1 MAKHSL
7 QGKVVWI
14 TGASRGI
21 GAALAEEFARQGAH
35 LLLSARAGD
44 QVGLEQTR
52 QRCMSPQLHHVIPFD
67 LTKPEEIAVAN
78 RKALEVAG
86 RIDILVNNAG
96 MTHRSRLLETSLDV
110 DRRIMEVNYFGPV
123 TLTKLVAPQMIR
135 QGGGQIVA
143 IASVLGLIATP
154 QRSAY
159 IAAKH
164 AMNGFFEALRTE
176 TAEQGISVTLV
187 FPGFVNTDISTH
199 ALTGDGGVYGKKD
212 PGQSKAMSPEALA
225 RRIVAGVTAREPRL
239 LIAGKEKALVYL
251 GRFSPTLVS
260 QIVRRVAVT

>member
-7 QGKVVWI
+7 RGKVVWI

-21 GAALAEEFARQGAH
+21 GAALAEAFAQQGAR
-35 LLLSARAGD
+35 LVLSAPAGERAG
-44 QVGLEQTR
+44 LEETR
-52 QRCMSPQLHHVIPFD
+52 QRCPSPDRHHLVCFD
-67 LTKPEEIAVAN
+67 LTQPDDIAGAQ
-78 RKALEVAG
+78 RRALEAVG

-96 MTHRSRLLETSLDV
+96 MTHRSRLLETSLEV

-123 TLTKLVAPQMIR
+123 ALTKLVVPDMIR
-135 QGGGQIVA
+135 RGGGQVVA

-164 AMNGFFEALRTE
+164 ALNGFFEALRTE
-176 TAEQGISVTLV
+176 TADLGIDVTLV
-187 FPGFVNTDISTH
+187 FPGFVNTDISAH
-199 ALTGDGGVYGKKD
+199 ALTGDGGTYGKQD
-212 PGQSKAMSPEALA
+212 AGQAKAMSPEELA
-225 RRIVAGVTAREPRL
+225 RRVVAGVSAREARL

-251 GRFSPTLVS
+251 GRFSPALVS